1 MRFSFT
7 RIDGKLY
14 LFVDFKRE
22 LFGLSYPVFHRG
34 IFRFLISMFVPR
46 LRRRYFSPP
55 SLQDLAYSKIF
66 QEWYESLPVDA
77 SHKLFQHFHKS

>member
-55 SLQDLAYSKIF
+55 SLQDLAYSKCLHD
-66 QEWYESLPVDA
+66 WYDSLPPDPTTPLHDILD
-77 SHKLFQHFHKS
+77 S